1 LNVTS
6 YVHLGEPAGFPIFL
20 SKICGTG
27 LFLLQTAAI
36 CFISA
41 GQLKDVFFRGENMK
55 TKLLAFILFLTP
67 VLIYVWEN
75 NTPVS
80 IRFVRW
86 EYAVP
91 QALLVLS
98 TLLVGII
105 LGLLL
110 CYSWKN
116 RKANQQKKAEKQ
128 AKKQKK
134 NEEKLKKKQ
143 EKQEK
148 KQQGREEKTNE
159 AESQKDEAAEKT
171 VVTPSPE

>member
-1 LNVTS
+1 
-6 YVHLGEPAGFPIFL
+6 
-20 SKICGTG
+20 
-27 LFLLQTAAI
+27 
-36 CFISA
+36 
-41 GQLKDVFFRGENMK
+41 MK
-55 TKLLAFILFLTP
+55 TKFLAFIVLLTP

-80 IRFVRW
+80 IRFIRW

-116 RKANQQKKAEKQ
+116 KKANQQKKAEKQ

-134 NEEKLKKKQ
+134 NAEKLKKKQ

-148 KQQGREEKTNE
+148 KQQAAEEKE
-159 AESQKDEAAEKT
+159 SSPESQKDGHTEKPAET
-171 VVTPSPE
+171 QTSV